1 MIIERAVTEDI
12 MIAGMHI
19 PFPGFTRIARS
30 RDAYVSLP
38 QVWQYDLL
46 E

>member
-1 MIIERAVTEDI
+1 

-30 RDAYVSLP
+30 GDAYVSFP
-38 QVWQYDLL
+38 QVWQYELL